1 MKSVILTALVLCL
14 ILCGCAEFASD
25 RYYFVT
31 PHTEQTVQPENA
43 DITVVT
49 FAQLRQALK
58 DMIQEGVESRVVYV
72 PNYNLSRLEEDCRRV
87 VATGVSEVM
96 SFDEQQVVM
105 DTDHGVLTVE
115 GNGLHVEKL
124 SLDIG
129 EVAIAGTVNAL
140 YYARRK
146 QSKGS
151 LWSKLF

>member
-1 MKSVILTALVLCL
+1 MLREELTGSKGLHN
-14 ILCGCAEFASD
+14 
-25 RYYFVT
+25 VT
-31 PHTEQTVQPENA
+31 V
-43 DITVVT
+43 
-49 FAQLRQALK
+49 
-58 DMIQEGVESRVVYV
+58 
-72 PNYNLSRLEEDCRRV
+72 EDCRRV

>member
-1 MKSVILTALVLCL
+1 MLREELTVNKGLHQVSV
-14 ILCGCAEFASD
+14 
-25 RYYFVT
+25 
-31 PHTEQTVQPENA
+31 
-43 DITVVT
+43 
-49 FAQLRQALK
+49 
-58 DMIQEGVESRVVYV
+58 
-72 PNYNLSRLEEDCRRV
+72 EDCRRV

-115 GNGLHVEKL
+115 GSGLHVEKL

>member
-1 MKSVILTALVLCL
+1 MLREELTVSKGLHQVSV
-14 ILCGCAEFASD
+14 
-25 RYYFVT
+25 
-31 PHTEQTVQPENA
+31 
-43 DITVVT
+43 
-49 FAQLRQALK
+49 
-58 DMIQEGVESRVVYV
+58 
-72 PNYNLSRLEEDCRRV
+72 EDCRRV

-115 GNGLHVEKL
+115 GSGLHVEKL

>member
-1 MKSVILTALVLCL
+1 MLREELTVNKGLHQVSV
-14 ILCGCAEFASD
+14 
-25 RYYFVT
+25 
-31 PHTEQTVQPENA
+31 
-43 DITVVT
+43 
-49 FAQLRQALK
+49 
-58 DMIQEGVESRVVYV
+58 
-72 PNYNLSRLEEDCRRV
+72 EDCRRV

-140 YYARRK
+140 Y
-146 QSKGS
+146 
-151 LWSKLF
+151 